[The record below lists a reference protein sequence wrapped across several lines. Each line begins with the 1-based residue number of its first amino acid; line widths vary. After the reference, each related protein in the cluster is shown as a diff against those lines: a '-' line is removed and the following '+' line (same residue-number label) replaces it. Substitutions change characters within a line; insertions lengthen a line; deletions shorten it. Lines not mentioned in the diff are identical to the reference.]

1 MGRHEK
7 HCPARRALL
16 AQGSRAAA
24 LALALP
30 PALAQPAGVGVGVG
44 VGGSSAGAGGVS
56 VPVPAPFSTRRPGED
71 PPAPWI
77 GQALRGIAPNV
88 HALVEDAGVTVL
100 EIRSSASASSL
111 LHPLAGEAAKARSLR
126 WRWKTDGEASRDR
139 FGDKA
144 GDDYAA
150 RVYLMFDY
158 PLGRVPLG
166 QRLLLGAARALHGED
181 LPAATLCY
189 LLDPRAPAGTLID
202 SPYTSRVRMIVARST
217 GRTGVWWD
225 EERDLAAD
233 FQRAFGEEHGPGVPR
248 LRAIAVAADTDQGG
262 ASLRTR
268 FGDLLLG

>member
-1 MGRHEK
+1 MHRPEGYI
-7 HCPARRALL
+7 PARRALL
-16 AQGSRAAA
+16 AQAARAAA

-30 PALAQPAGVGVGVG
+30 PALARATGT
-44 VGGSSAGAGGVS
+44 GSGSASAS
-56 VPVPAPFSTRRPGED
+56 ASASEPVPALFSTRRPGD
-71 PPAPWI
+71 SPPQPWTM
-77 GQALRGIAPNV
+77 QALRGIPPNA
-88 HALVEDAGVTVL
+88 HALVEDAGITVL
-100 EIRSSASASSL
+100 EIRSSTSGSSL
-111 LHPLAGEAAKARSLR
+111 LHPLDGDAAQARSLR
-126 WRWKTDGEASRDR
+126 WRWKTDGQASRER

-158 PLGRVPLG
+158 PLDRVPLG

-233 FQRAFGEEHGPGVPR
+233 FRRAFGDEHGPGMPR

-268 FGDLLLG
+268 FGDLLLR

>member
-1 MGRHEK
+1 MRRPEGFGA
-7 HCPARRALL
+7 ARRALL
-16 AQGSRAAA
+16 AQGARAAA
-24 LALALP
+24 VALALQ
-30 PALAQPAGVGVGVG
+30 PALAPGRARANGTSTGTAPVPA
-44 VGGSSAGAGGVS
+44 SSPGA
-56 VPVPAPFSTRRPGED
+56 PMPAPFSMRRPGES
-71 PPAPWI
+71 PPAPWAM
-77 GQALRGIAPNV
+77 QALRGTPPNT
-88 HALVEDAGVTVL
+88 HSLVEDAGVTVL
-100 EIRSSASASSL
+100 EIRSSASGSSL
-111 LHPLAGEAAKARSLR
+111 LHPLEGDAAQARFLR
-126 WRWKTDGEASRDR
+126 WRWKTDGQASRER

-158 PLGRVPLG
+158 PLDRVPLG

-233 FQRAFGEEHGPGVPR
+233 FRRAFGEEHGPGVPR

-268 FGDLLLG
+268 FGDLLLR